1 MPRTPAGGCA
11 MGADKCGDILFAD
24 DPRRMYIIMM
34 SYVTEPHRATYV
46 MRRGHPA
53 LQELGV
59 PKERSGPERTQ
70 PHPVP
75 LRKRKMKI
83 SHLTSPHQFGSRS
96 CACTAACEP
105 GHPTSCTGGFVTT
118 KFQSRGLRFAPRAS
132 FSKLGPSS
140 DQRNPRSE
148 SLRNPSLHSD

>member
-1 MPRTPAGGCA
+1 MV
-11 MGADKCGDILFAD
+11 
-24 DPRRMYIIMM
+24 
-34 SYVTEPHRATYV
+34 SYVTGPHRATYV

-83 SHLTSPHQFGSRS
+83 SHVTSPHQFGSRS

-105 GHPTSCTGGFVTT
+105 GHPTSCTGSFVTT
-118 KFQSRGLRFAPRAS
+118 KFQSRGLRGVAPRAS
-132 FSKLGPSS
+132 FSSQAAIRLIRETQEVNQKAPAFSS
-140 DQRNPRSE
+140 ALLFGLKNHLARMPFIF
-148 SLRNPSLHSD
+148 